1 VNSNPQDGTS
11 VKKYGLA
18 FHTATPELGLAIS
31 NFAGDSRCQTWNLG
45 RSLATDLHQHLV
57 EFIEPQTWAD
67 LAFIAVAK
75 GPGGFTGTRMGMV
88 TARTLA
94 QQLDIPV
101 FAIST
106 LAAVA
111 WAAPPQPPLAKGGLL
126 SAEPPVAKGGLLNA
140 EPPQPALAKGGLL
153 NAEPP
158 QPPLPKGGLLN
169 AEPPLASDGLLNAEP
184 PQPPLPKGGLLSAE
198 PPVAKGGLLN
208 AEPPQPALAKGGL
221 LSAEP
226 PVAKGGLLNA
236 EPPQPPLAKGGLLSI
251 ALQMPAQRG
260 QLFGAVYSVNKDS
273 GLTELFPDTVM
284 TPESWQEKL
293 ESWENSY
300 QLIEVGSELGW
311 SVSSVLELAYLE
323 WKQGSRPDWSGA
335 LPFYGQHPVKGH

>member
-1 VNSNPQDGTS
+1 VNSNPLDGTS

-18 FHTATPELGLAIS
+18 LHTASRELGLAIS
-31 NFAGDSRCQTWNLG
+31 NFAGDSRCKTWNLD
-45 RSLATDLHQHLV
+45 RDLATHLHQYLV
-57 EFIEPQTWAD
+57 EFIGPQTWAD

-111 WAAPPQPPLAKGGLL
+111 WAAHPQP
-126 SAEPPVAKGGLLNA
+126 S
-140 EPPQPALAKGGLL
+140 Q
-153 NAEPP
+153 
-158 QPPLPKGGLLN
+158 
-169 AEPPLASDGLLNAEP
+169 ASE
-184 PQPPLPKGGLLSAE
+184 
-198 PPVAKGGLLN
+198 
-208 AEPPQPALAKGGL
+208 
-221 LSAEP
+221 
-226 PVAKGGLLNA
+226 
-236 EPPQPPLAKGGLLSI
+236 GLLSI

-284 TPESWQEKL
+284 TAESWHEKL

-300 QLIEVGSELGW
+300 QLIEVGSELGS

-335 LPFYGQHPVKGH
+335 LPYYGQHPVKGH

>member
-18 FHTATPELGLAIS
+18 LHTASRELGLAIS
-31 NFAGDSRCQTWNLG
+31 NFAGDSRCQTWNLD
-45 RSLATDLHQHLV
+45 RDLATHLHQYLV
-57 EFIEPQTWAD
+57 EFIGPQTWAD

-111 WAAPPQPPLAKGGLL
+111 WA
-126 SAEPPVAKGGLLNA
+126 
-140 EPPQPALAKGGLL
+140 
-153 NAEPP
+153 
-158 QPPLPKGGLLN
+158 
-169 AEPPLASDGLLNAEP
+169 EPPLVSE
-184 PQPPLPKGGLLSAE
+184 
-198 PPVAKGGLLN
+198 
-208 AEPPQPALAKGGL
+208 
-221 LSAEP
+221 
-226 PVAKGGLLNA
+226 
-236 EPPQPPLAKGGLLSI
+236 GLLSI

-335 LPFYGQHPVKGH
+335 LPYYGQHPVQGK

>member
-1 VNSNPQDGTS
+1 MNSNPQDGTS

-18 FHTATPELGLAIS
+18 LHTASRELGLAIS
-31 NFAGDSRCQTWNLG
+31 NFAGDSRCQTWNLD
-45 RSLATDLHQHLV
+45 RDLATHLHQYLV
-57 EFIEPQTWAD
+57 EFIQPQTWAD

-101 FAIST
+101 FAVST

-126 SAEPPVAKGGLLNA
+126 NTEPS
-140 EPPQPALAKGGLL
+140 LAKGGLL
-153 NAEPP
+153 NTEPP
-158 QPPLPKGGLLN
+158 QPP
-169 AEPPLASDGLLNAEP
+169 
-184 PQPPLPKGGLLSAE
+184 
-198 PPVAKGGLLN
+198 
-208 AEPPQPALAKGGL
+208 LAKGGL

-226 PVAKGGLLNA
+226 P
-236 EPPQPPLAKGGLLSI
+236 LAKGGFLSI

-284 TPESWQEKL
+284 TAESWQEKL
-293 ESWENSY
+293 ESWESSY

-323 WKQGSRPDWSGA
+323 WQMGSRPDWSDA

>member
-57 EFIEPQTWAD
+57 EFIGPQTWAD
-67 LAFIAVAK
+67 LAFIAVGK

-111 WAAPPQPPLAKGGLL
+111 WAQPPQPPLSKGGLLSAQPPLASEGLLSAQSPLASEGLL
-126 SAEPPVAKGGLLNA
+126 SAEPPVAKGGLLNT
-140 EPPQPALAKGGLL
+140 
-153 NAEPP
+153 
-158 QPPLPKGGLLN
+158 
-169 AEPPLASDGLLNAEP
+169 
-184 PQPPLPKGGLLSAE
+184 E

-208 AEPPQPALAKGGL
+208 T
-221 LSAEP
+221 EP
-226 PVAKGGLLNA
+226 PVAKGGLLNT
-236 EPPQPPLAKGGLLSI
+236 EPPVAKGGLLSI

-284 TPESWQEKL
+284 TAESWQEKL

-323 WKQGSRPDWSGA
+323 WKQGNRPAWSDA
-335 LPFYGQHPVKGH
+335 LPYYGQHPVQGK

>member
-1 VNSNPQDGTS
+1 MNSNPQDGTS

-18 FHTATPELGLAIS
+18 LHTASRELGLAIS
-31 NFAGDSRCQTWNLG
+31 NFAGDSRCQTWNLD
-45 RSLATDLHQHLV
+45 RDLATHLHQYLV
-57 EFIEPQTWAD
+57 EFIQPQTWAD

-111 WAAPPQPPLAKGGLL
+111 WAAPPQP
-126 SAEPPVAKGGLLNA
+126 
-140 EPPQPALAKGGLL
+140 
-153 NAEPP
+153 
-158 QPPLPKGGLLN
+158 
-169 AEPPLASDGLLNAEP
+169 
-184 PQPPLPKGGLLSAE
+184 
-198 PPVAKGGLLN
+198 
-208 AEPPQPALAKGGL
+208 ALAKGGL

-226 PVAKGGLLNA
+226 PVAKGGLLNT
-236 EPPQPPLAKGGLLSI
+236 EPPLAKGGLLREDM

-284 TPESWQEKL
+284 TAESWQEKL

-300 QLIEVGSELGW
+300 QLIEVGSELGS

-323 WKQGSRPDWSGA
+323 WKQGSRPDWSDA
-335 LPFYGQHPVKGH
+335 LPYYGQHPVKGH

>member
-1 VNSNPQDGTS
+1 MNSNPLDGTS

-18 FHTATPELGLAIS
+18 LHTASRELGLAIS
-31 NFAGDSRCQTWNLG
+31 NFAGDSRCKTWNLD
-45 RSLATDLHQHLV
+45 RDLATHLHQYLV
-57 EFIEPQTWAD
+57 EFIGPQTWAD

-111 WAAPPQPPLAKGGLL
+111 WAAPPQPPLSKGGLL
-126 SAEPPVAKGGLLNA
+126 SAEP
-140 EPPQPALAKGGLL
+140 
-153 NAEPP
+153 
-158 QPPLPKGGLLN
+158 
-169 AEPPLASDGLLNAEP
+169 S
-184 PQPPLPKGGLLSAE
+184 
-198 PPVAKGGLLN
+198 
-208 AEPPQPALAKGGL
+208 LAKGGL
-221 LSAEP
+221 LSTQPPLAKGRLLSAEP
-226 PVAKGGLLNA
+226 PLAKEGLLNT
-236 EPPQPPLAKGGLLSI
+236 EPPQPPLGKGGLLSAQPPVAKEGLLSAQPPVAKEGLLSI

-284 TPESWQEKL
+284 TAESWQEKL

>member
-1 VNSNPQDGTS
+1 MNSNPQDATS

-57 EFIEPQTWAD
+57 EFIAPQTWAD

-111 WAAPPQPPLAKGGLL
+111 WAQPPQTSEARGGLL
-126 SAEPPVAKGGLLNA
+126 SM
-140 EPPQPALAKGGLL
+140 
-153 NAEPP
+153 
-158 QPPLPKGGLLN
+158 
-169 AEPPLASDGLLNAEP
+169 
-184 PQPPLPKGGLLSAE
+184 
-198 PPVAKGGLLN
+198 
-208 AEPPQPALAKGGL
+208 
-221 LSAEP
+221 
-226 PVAKGGLLNA
+226 
-236 EPPQPPLAKGGLLSI
+236 

-284 TPESWQEKL
+284 TAESWQEKL

-300 QLIEVGSELGW
+300 KLIEVGSELGW
-311 SVSSVLELAYLE
+311 SVFSVLELAYLE
-323 WKQGSRPDWSGA
+323 WKQGSRPAWSDA
-335 LPFYGQHPVKGH
+335 LPYYGQHPVQGK

>member
-1 VNSNPQDGTS
+1 MNSNPQDGTS

-18 FHTATPELGLAIS
+18 LHTASRELGLAIS
-31 NFAGDSRCQTWNLG
+31 NFAGDYRCQTWNLD
-45 RSLATDLHQHLV
+45 RDLATHLHQYLV
-57 EFIEPQTWAD
+57 EFIGPQTWED

-111 WAAPPQPPLAKGGLL
+111 CSSSK
-126 SAEPPVAKGGLLNA
+126 K
-140 EPPQPALAKGGLL
+140 
-153 NAEPP
+153 
-158 QPPLPKGGLLN
+158 
-169 AEPPLASDGLLNAEP
+169 
-184 PQPPLPKGGLLSAE
+184 
-198 PPVAKGGLLN
+198 
-208 AEPPQPALAKGGL
+208 
-221 LSAEP
+221 
-226 PVAKGGLLNA
+226 
-236 EPPQPPLAKGGLLSI
+236 SI
-251 ALQMPAQRG
+251 STQDMALQMPAQRG
-260 QLFGAVYSVNKDS
+260 QLFGAVYSINKDS
-273 GLTELFPDTVM
+273 GLTELFTDTVM

-293 ESWENSY
+293 DKWGNSY

-323 WKQGSRPDWSGA
+323 WQMGSRPDWSDA
-335 LPFYGQHPVKGH
+335 LPYYGQHPVKGH

>member
-1 VNSNPQDGTS
+1 MNSNPQNGTS
-11 VKKYGLA
+11 VEKYGLA

-57 EFIEPQTWAD
+57 EFIRPQTWAD

-111 WAAPPQPPLAKGGLL
+111 WGQPPQPPLSKGGLL
-126 SAEPPVAKGGLLNA
+126 S
-140 EPPQPALAKGGLL
+140 
-153 NAEPP
+153 
-158 QPPLPKGGLLN
+158 
-169 AEPPLASDGLLNAEP
+169 AEPPLASDGLL
-184 PQPPLPKGGLLSAE
+184 SAE
-198 PPVAKGGLLN
+198 
-208 AEPPQPALAKGGL
+208 
-221 LSAEP
+221 
-226 PVAKGGLLNA
+226 
-236 EPPQPPLAKGGLLSI
+236 PPLAKGGLLSI

-284 TPESWQEKL
+284 TAESWQEKL
-293 ESWENSY
+293 ESWESSY
-300 QLIEVGSELGW
+300 QLIEVGSELGS

-323 WKQGSRPDWSGA
+323 WKQGSRPAWSDA
-335 LPFYGQHPVKGH
+335 LPYYGQHPVQGK

>member
-1 VNSNPQDGTS
+1 MNSNPQDGTS

-18 FHTATPELGLAIS
+18 LHTASRELGLAIS
-31 NFAGDSRCQTWNLG
+31 NFGGDSRCQTWNLD
-45 RSLATDLHQHLV
+45 RDLATHLHQYLV
-57 EFIEPQTWAD
+57 EFIQPQTWAD

-101 FAIST
+101 FAVST

-111 WAAPPQPPLAKGGLL
+111 WAEPPLTKGLLELEPPLAKGGLL
-126 SAEPPVAKGGLLNA
+126 RE
-140 EPPQPALAKGGLL
+140 
-153 NAEPP
+153 
-158 QPPLPKGGLLN
+158 
-169 AEPPLASDGLLNAEP
+169 D
-184 PQPPLPKGGLLSAE
+184 
-198 PPVAKGGLLN
+198 
-208 AEPPQPALAKGGL
+208 
-221 LSAEP
+221 
-226 PVAKGGLLNA
+226 
-236 EPPQPPLAKGGLLSI
+236 I

-293 ESWENSY
+293 DNWGNSY

-323 WKQGSRPDWSGA
+323 WKMGSRPDWSDA

>member
-57 EFIEPQTWAD
+57 EFIGPQTWAD

-111 WAAPPQPPLAKGGLL
+111 WAQPPQPPLA
-126 SAEPPVAKGGLLNA
+126 SGGLLNT
-140 EPPQPALAKGGLL
+140 
-153 NAEPP
+153 
-158 QPPLPKGGLLN
+158 
-169 AEPPLASDGLLNAEP
+169 
-184 PQPPLPKGGLLSAE
+184 
-198 PPVAKGGLLN
+198 
-208 AEPPQPALAKGGL
+208 
-221 LSAEP
+221 
-226 PVAKGGLLNA
+226 
-236 EPPQPPLAKGGLLSI
+236 EPPQPPLASEGLLS
-251 ALQMPAQRG
+251 AQPPLASEG
-260 QLFGAVYSVNKDS
+260 LLSAQPPPCFGGAFECR
-273 GLTELFPDTVM
+273 T
-284 TPESWQEKL
+284 
-293 ESWENSY
+293 
-300 QLIEVGSELGW
+300 
-311 SVSSVLELAYLE
+311 
-323 WKQGSRPDWSGA
+323 SRC
-335 LPFYGQHPVKGH
+335 

>member
-1 VNSNPQDGTS
+1 MNSNPQDGTS

-57 EFIEPQTWAD
+57 EFIGPQTWAD

-111 WAAPPQPPLAKGGLL
+111 WGQPPQPPLSKGGLL
-126 SAEPPVAKGGLLNA
+126 SAQPPVAKEGLLNT
-140 EPPQPALAKGGLL
+140 
-153 NAEPP
+153 EPP
-158 QPPLPKGGLLN
+158 QPP
-169 AEPPLASDGLLNAEP
+169 
-184 PQPPLPKGGLLSAE
+184 
-198 PPVAKGGLLN
+198 V
-208 AEPPQPALAKGGL
+208 
-221 LSAEP
+221 
-226 PVAKGGLLNA
+226 
-236 EPPQPPLAKGGLLSI
+236 AKGGLLSI

-335 LPFYGQHPVKGH
+335 LPYYGQHPVKGH

>member
-1 VNSNPQDGTS
+1 MNSNPQDGTS

-18 FHTATPELGLAIS
+18 LHTASRELGLAIS
-31 NFAGDSRCQTWNLG
+31 NFAGDYRCQTWNLD
-45 RSLATDLHQHLV
+45 RDLATHLHQYLV
-57 EFIEPQTWAD
+57 EFIQPQTWAN

-111 WAAPPQPPLAKGGLL
+111 CSSSK
-126 SAEPPVAKGGLLNA
+126 K
-140 EPPQPALAKGGLL
+140 
-153 NAEPP
+153 
-158 QPPLPKGGLLN
+158 
-169 AEPPLASDGLLNAEP
+169 
-184 PQPPLPKGGLLSAE
+184 
-198 PPVAKGGLLN
+198 
-208 AEPPQPALAKGGL
+208 
-221 LSAEP
+221 
-226 PVAKGGLLNA
+226 
-236 EPPQPPLAKGGLLSI
+236 SI
-251 ALQMPAQRG
+251 STQDMALQMPAQRD

-284 TPESWQEKL
+284 TAESWQGKL
-293 ESWENSY
+293 ESLENSY

-323 WKQGSRPDWSGA
+323 WKQGSRPDWSDA
-335 LPFYGQHPVKGH
+335 LPYYGQHPVKGH

>member
-1 VNSNPQDGTS
+1 MIVNSNPQDGTS

-57 EFIEPQTWAD
+57 EFIGPQTWAD

-126 SAEPPVAKGGLLNA
+126 SAEPPLTKGGLLNT
-140 EPPQPALAKGGLL
+140 
-153 NAEPP
+153 EPP
-158 QPPLPKGGLLN
+158 QPP
-169 AEPPLASDGLLNAEP
+169 
-184 PQPPLPKGGLLSAE
+184 
-198 PPVAKGGLLN
+198 
-208 AEPPQPALAKGGL
+208 LAKGGL

-226 PVAKGGLLNA
+226 PLGKGGLLSA
-236 EPPQPPLAKGGLLSI
+236 EPPLGKGGLLSI

-284 TPESWQEKL
+284 TAESWQEKL

-300 QLIEVGSELGW
+300 QLIEVGSELGS

>member
-1 VNSNPQDGTS
+1 MNSNPLDGTS

-18 FHTATPELGLAIS
+18 LHTASRELGLAIS
-31 NFAGDSRCQTWNLG
+31 NFAGDSRCKTWNLD
-45 RSLATDLHQHLV
+45 RDLATHLHQYLV

-111 WAAPPQPPLAKGGLL
+111 WAAHPQPP
-126 SAEPPVAKGGLLNA
+126 
-140 EPPQPALAKGGLL
+140 Q
-153 NAEPP
+153 
-158 QPPLPKGGLLN
+158 
-169 AEPPLASDGLLNAEP
+169 ASE
-184 PQPPLPKGGLLSAE
+184 
-198 PPVAKGGLLN
+198 
-208 AEPPQPALAKGGL
+208 
-221 LSAEP
+221 
-226 PVAKGGLLNA
+226 
-236 EPPQPPLAKGGLLSI
+236 GLLSI

-273 GLTELFPDTVM
+273 GLTELFTDTVM

-323 WKQGSRPDWSGA
+323 WKQGNRPDWSGA
-335 LPFYGQHPVKGH
+335 LPYYGQHPVKGH

>member
-1 VNSNPQDGTS
+1 MNSNPQDGTS

-18 FHTATPELGLAIS
+18 LHTASRELGLAIS
-31 NFAGDSRCQTWNLG
+31 NFAGDSRCQTWNLD
-45 RSLATDLHQHLV
+45 RDLATHLHQYLV
-57 EFIEPQTWAD
+57 EFIQPQTWAD

-111 WAAPPQPPLAKGGLL
+111 WAQPPQSPLTKVNILEL
-126 SAEPPVAKGGLLNA
+126 
-140 EPPQPALAKGGLL
+140 
-153 NAEPP
+153 
-158 QPPLPKGGLLN
+158 
-169 AEPPLASDGLLNAEP
+169 
-184 PQPPLPKGGLLSAE
+184 
-198 PPVAKGGLLN
+198 
-208 AEPPQPALAKGGL
+208 
-221 LSAEP
+221 
-226 PVAKGGLLNA
+226 
-236 EPPQPPLAKGGLLSI
+236 EPPQPPLAKGGLLRDDI

-293 ESWENSY
+293 ESWGNSY
-300 QLIEVGSELGW
+300 QLIEVGSELGS

-323 WKQGSRPDWSGA
+323 WQQGSRPDWSDA
-335 LPFYGQHPVKGH
+335 LPYYGQHPVKGH

>member
-1 VNSNPQDGTS
+1 MNSNPQDGTS

-18 FHTATPELGLAIS
+18 LHTASRELGLAIS
-31 NFAGDSRCQTWNLG
+31 NFAGDSRCETWNLD
-45 RSLATDLHQHLV
+45 RDLATHLHQYLV
-57 EFIEPQTWAD
+57 EFIQPQTWAN

-101 FAIST
+101 FAVST

-111 WAAPPQPPLAKGGLL
+111 CSSSK
-126 SAEPPVAKGGLLNA
+126 K
-140 EPPQPALAKGGLL
+140 
-153 NAEPP
+153 
-158 QPPLPKGGLLN
+158 
-169 AEPPLASDGLLNAEP
+169 
-184 PQPPLPKGGLLSAE
+184 
-198 PPVAKGGLLN
+198 
-208 AEPPQPALAKGGL
+208 
-221 LSAEP
+221 
-226 PVAKGGLLNA
+226 
-236 EPPQPPLAKGGLLSI
+236 SI
-251 ALQMPAQRG
+251 STQDMALQMPAQRG
-260 QLFGAVYSVNKDS
+260 QLFGAVYSINKDS

-293 ESWENSY
+293 DSWGNSY

-323 WKQGSRPDWSGA
+323 WQTGSRPDWSDA

>member
-1 VNSNPQDGTS
+1 MNSNPQDGTS

-57 EFIEPQTWAD
+57 EFIGQQTWAD

-111 WAAPPQPPLAKGGLL
+111 WAQPPQLPLASEGLL
-126 SAEPPVAKGGLLNA
+126 SAEL
-140 EPPQPALAKGGLL
+140 
-153 NAEPP
+153 
-158 QPPLPKGGLLN
+158 
-169 AEPPLASDGLLNAEP
+169 
-184 PQPPLPKGGLLSAE
+184 
-198 PPVAKGGLLN
+198 
-208 AEPPQPALAKGGL
+208 
-221 LSAEP
+221 
-226 PVAKGGLLNA
+226 
-236 EPPQPPLAKGGLLSI
+236 PLAKGGLLSI

-284 TPESWQEKL
+284 TAESWQEKL

-335 LPFYGQHPVKGH
+335 LPYYGQHPVKGH

>member
-1 VNSNPQDGTS
+1 MNSNPQDGTS

-18 FHTATPELGLAIS
+18 LHTASRELGLAIS
-31 NFAGDSRCQTWNLG
+31 NFVGDSRCQTWNLD
-45 RSLATDLHQHLV
+45 RDLAIHLHQYLV
-57 EFIEPQTWAD
+57 EFIQPQTWAD

-101 FAIST
+101 FAVST

-111 WAAPPQPPLAKGGLL
+111 WAEPPQPPLAKGGLLSPEPSLAKGGLLNTEPPQPPLAKGGLL
-126 SAEPPVAKGGLLNA
+126 SAEPF
-140 EPPQPALAKGGLL
+140 LAKGGLL
-153 NAEPP
+153 NT
-158 QPPLPKGGLLN
+158 
-169 AEPPLASDGLLNAEP
+169 
-184 PQPPLPKGGLLSAE
+184 
-198 PPVAKGGLLN
+198 
-208 AEPPQPALAKGGL
+208 
-221 LSAEP
+221 
-226 PVAKGGLLNA
+226 
-236 EPPQPPLAKGGLLSI
+236 EPPQPPLAKGGLLRDDI

-260 QLFGAVYSVNKDS
+260 QLFGAVYSINSNS
-273 GLTELFPDTVM
+273 GVIELFPETVM

-293 ESWENSY
+293 DNWGNSY

-323 WKQGSRPDWSGA
+323 WQMGSRPDWSDA

>member
-1 VNSNPQDGTS
+1 MNSNSPDGTS

-18 FHTATPELGLAIS
+18 LHTATPELGLAIS
-31 NFAGDSRCQTWNLG
+31 NFADDSRCQTWNLG
-45 RSLATDLHQHLV
+45 RSLATHLHQHLV
-57 EFIEPQTWAD
+57 EFIQPQTWAD

-111 WAAPPQPPLAKGGLL
+111 WAEPPQPPLAKVNILEL
-126 SAEPPVAKGGLLNA
+126 
-140 EPPQPALAKGGLL
+140 
-153 NAEPP
+153 
-158 QPPLPKGGLLN
+158 
-169 AEPPLASDGLLNAEP
+169 
-184 PQPPLPKGGLLSAE
+184 
-198 PPVAKGGLLN
+198 
-208 AEPPQPALAKGGL
+208 
-221 LSAEP
+221 
-226 PVAKGGLLNA
+226 
-236 EPPQPPLAKGGLLSI
+236 EPPQPPLAKGGLLRDDM

-284 TPESWQEKL
+284 TAESWQEKL
-293 ESWENSY
+293 ESWESSY
-300 QLIEVGSELGW
+300 QLIEVGSELGS

-323 WKQGSRPDWSGA
+323 WQKGSRPDWSDA
-335 LPFYGQHPVKGH
+335 LPYYGQHPVKGH

>member
-11 VKKYGLA
+11 VVKKYGLA

-57 EFIEPQTWAD
+57 EFIGPQTWAD

-111 WAAPPQPPLAKGGLL
+111 WAQPPLPKEGLL
-126 SAEPPVAKGGLLNA
+126 NTEPPVAKGGLLNT
-140 EPPQPALAKGGLL
+140 
-153 NAEPP
+153 
-158 QPPLPKGGLLN
+158 
-169 AEPPLASDGLLNAEP
+169 
-184 PQPPLPKGGLLSAE
+184 E
-198 PPVAKGGLLN
+198 PPV
-208 AEPPQPALAKGGL
+208 
-221 LSAEP
+221 
-226 PVAKGGLLNA
+226 
-236 EPPQPPLAKGGLLSI
+236 AKGGLLSI

-273 GLTELFPDTVM
+273 SLTELFPDTVM
-284 TPESWQEKL
+284 TAESWQEKL
-293 ESWENSY
+293 ESWESSY